1 MRGIGR
7 GRVGKRGGTGGGTSP
22 LPPYCIEVSQL
33 ERASVWDSHCHLDFL
48 ARNLEKKGVREGHRL
63 ETSLRLDGQQLGD
76 KFGGCVAVFCNPRDW
91 AMGRYGL
98 NVSTVLEDCRNQ
110 ERVFLAIGCHPHRAD
125 KLLSGEM
132 LQLERLATSYM
143 GRLVAIGEC
152 GLDKSRNNT
161 VKMAV
166 QRAAFAA
173 QVKLALKL
181 NLPLVLHI
189 REAEEEGRQVLR
201 EAGVPQNWPIHR
213 HCFTEDWEVAVSWL
227 RLYPSSML
235 GLTGVVTYKTAG
247 AVHEV
252 ARRLP
257 LQHLL
262 LETDAP
268 YMLPSGVCRKSYSH
282 SFSQPGHVIHVA
294 AQIAALRK
302 IPTVTVL
309 QANRENIW
317 KCYQIQT
324 SV

>member
-1 MRGIGR
+1 MRGMGR
-7 GRVGKRGGTGGGTSP
+7 GRRGERGGRVGGPSP
-22 LPPYCIEVSQL
+22 LPPYCIEVSEL

-48 ARNLEKKGVREGHRL
+48 ARKLEQEGAREGHRL

-76 KFGGCVAVFCNPRDW
+76 KFGGCVAIFCNPRDW
-91 AMGRYGL
+91 TMGRYGL
-98 NVSTVLEDCRNQ
+98 KVSAVLEDCKTQ
-110 ERVFLAIGCHPHRAD
+110 ERVFLAIGCHPHFAD
-125 KLLSGEM
+125 KLLSRER

-161 VKMAV
+161 VKMSV
-166 QRAAFAA
+166 QRAAFAT
-173 QVKLALKL
+173 QVELALKL
-181 NLPLVLHI
+181 RLPLVLHI

-235 GLTGVVTYKTAG
+235 GLTGVVTYETAG

-294 AQIAALRK
+294 AQIAALRNV
-302 IPTVTVL
+302 PTVTVL
-309 QANRENIW
+309 HANMENIK
-317 KCYQIQT
+317 KCYNIDT
-324 SV
+324 IV